1 MKKLCLCLAAA
12 IVLSFACAAC
22 AAPLKVSLLIS
33 GRVGDIPA
41 SFNDICASGLR
52 NAQKRYAKKIS
63 TSVFN
68 SFEDKN
74 KLQATLDEAAAR
86 SDVVIVVDAAY
97 LPYLKDVAETYP
109 SVKFITLDPTD
120 VPNVKQAVF
129 REEEGAFLAGAL
141 AALMTTQTDQPR
153 INGQKVV
160 GVVLGPDV
168 PSIRRFEK
176 GYVAG
181 AWYVDKDVTVLVE
194 RTGSFSD
201 AGQGMSKAKQ
211 LSARGADVIF
221 AAAGAAGLGVVQTA
235 AESRAFWVIGADNE
249 LESQYGSDVLASVVK
264 RSDLLISRIID
275 ACVKKQD
282 DDKSMTVGLSEEG
295 IDISFW
301 TREAKNNIPLSI
313 RNRVNEMSDKIK
325 AGLIIIK

>member
-41 SFNDICASGLR
+41 SFNDICVSGLR

-68 SFEDKN
+68 SLEDKN

-153 INGQKVV
+153 
-160 GVVLGPDV
+160 
-168 PSIRRFEK
+168 
-176 GYVAG
+176 
-181 AWYVDKDVTVLVE
+181 
-194 RTGSFSD
+194 
-201 AGQGMSKAKQ
+201 
-211 LSARGADVIF
+211 
-221 AAAGAAGLGVVQTA
+221 
-235 AESRAFWVIGADNE
+235 
-249 LESQYGSDVLASVVK
+249 
-264 RSDLLISRIID
+264 
-275 ACVKKQD
+275 
-282 DDKSMTVGLSEEG
+282 
-295 IDISFW
+295 
-301 TREAKNNIPLSI
+301 
-313 RNRVNEMSDKIK
+313 
-325 AGLIIIK
+325 